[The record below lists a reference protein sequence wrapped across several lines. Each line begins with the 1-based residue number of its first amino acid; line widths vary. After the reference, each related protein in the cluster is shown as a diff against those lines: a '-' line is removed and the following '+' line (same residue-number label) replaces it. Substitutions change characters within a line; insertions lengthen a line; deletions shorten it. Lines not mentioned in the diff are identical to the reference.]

1 MNVVSANVRALAAPQ
16 NLRDRVPQTLWVS
29 LRYFNVYRLAL
40 SALFLISAS
49 SWADF
54 LRFGENRPQL
64 FFVVSLIYLS
74 CALLFQ
80 YPLHRLKRYFDLQL
94 ISHVVV
100 DISAIVLLSHASG
113 GYRSGVELM
122 LLISLAAAA
131 LVSYGRL
138 ILAFTALASIA
149 VLLEQFAWVLLYE
162 HSTQSFLQPGLLSI
176 GFFATAIIGNQLAQ
190 RVIANELI
198 ARERGEALAKQVK
211 VNELVIRDLQDGV
224 LVVDADCAIV
234 QHNPQAGVL
243 MAASELPGN
252 YLGRYSTE
260 LAHAL
265 RKWRAGEVDA
275 RVTFTIKGRKIQARF
290 VQAGVSGGLTV
301 IYLEDES
308 EIEGRARQVKL
319 AALGR
324 LTANV
329 AHEIRNPLSAI
340 VHAADLMEEENRAPA
355 RSRLTRIIR
364 DNAGRLDRMVTDIL
378 ELNRRDR
385 TQREPL
391 ELRGFLAHCVR
402 EIAENEGIS
411 FDGIVLQFECDA
423 TVSFDRVHLNQVL
436 WNLVRNAWRHS
447 YQQPG
452 SVRLTLLRNEHRLEL
467 HVTDDGE
474 GVPAH
479 LQSHLFEPFF
489 TTFSV
494 GTGLGL
500 YIARE
505 LCSANDASLDYVTGG
520 QGADFRISWQNVPV

>member
-1 MNVVSANVRALAAPQ
+1 MSVLASDLRMPAAPQ
-16 NLRDRVPQTLWVS
+16 SLRDSVPQTLWVS
-29 LRYFNVYRLAL
+29 LRYFNIYRLAL
-40 SALFLISAS
+40 AGLFVISAS

-54 LRFGENRPQL
+54 LRFGEDRPKL
-64 FFVVSLIYLS
+64 FLVVSLVYLT

-80 YPLHRLKRYFDLQL
+80 YPLHKYKRRFDLQL
-94 ISHVVV
+94 ILHVAV
-100 DISAIVLLSHASG
+100 DILAIVLLSHASG
-113 GYRSGVELM
+113 GFRSGLELM

-138 ILAFTALASIA
+138 ILAFAAFASIA
-149 VLLEQFAWVLLYE
+149 VLLEQSVWVLLYE
-162 HSTQSFLQPGLLSI
+162 HSTQSFVQPGLLSI

-198 ARERGEALAKQVK
+198 AKERGEALAKQIK

-243 MAASELPGN
+243 MDASELPGN
-252 YLGRYSTE
+252 YLGRYSIE
-260 LAHAL
+260 LARAL
-265 RKWRAGEVDA
+265 RKWRVGEADA
-275 RVTFTIKGRKIQARF
+275 RVTFTIKAKKIQARF
-290 VQAGVSGGLTV
+290 VQAGVSGLTV
-301 IYLEDES
+301 VYLEDES

-340 VHAADLMEEENRAPA
+340 VHAADLMDEENRAPA
-355 RSRLTRIIR
+355 RQRLSRIIR
-364 DNAGRLDRMVTDIL
+364 DNAARLDRMVKDIL

-385 TQREPL
+385 AQRE
-391 ELRGFLAHCVR
+391 ELDMRGFLEHCLS
-402 EIAENEGIS
+402 EIAENEGIPA
-411 FDGIVLQFECDA
+411 DGVALQLESDA
-423 TVSFDRVHLNQVL
+423 RVPFDRVHFNQVL

-447 YQQPG
+447 HQQPG
-452 SVRLTLLRNEHRLEL
+452 SVRVSLVRDGHRLEL
-467 HVTDDGE
+467 HVKDDGE
-474 GVPAH
+474 GVPMH

-489 TTFSV
+489 TTYSV

-505 LCSANDASLDYVTGG
+505 LCSANDASLDYVAGE